1 MRYNGKK
8 VVDMTAE
15 EYMYMLE
22 NMVHEL
28 SQIYDFLKGKEGL
41 EEFFEANL
49 KVMYYMT
56 EQKIQ
61 ARQAW
66 YREEYEIGKAHLEA
80 MALLKEQEELKYD

>member
-1 MRYNGKK
+1 MRYQGKK

-15 EYMYMLE
+15 EYMDMLE
-22 NMVHEL
+22 SMVHEL
-28 SQIYDFLKGKEGL
+28 SKIYEYLANKEGL

-61 ARQAW
+61 AREAW

-80 MALLKEQEELKYD
+80 MALLKEQEEHKYD